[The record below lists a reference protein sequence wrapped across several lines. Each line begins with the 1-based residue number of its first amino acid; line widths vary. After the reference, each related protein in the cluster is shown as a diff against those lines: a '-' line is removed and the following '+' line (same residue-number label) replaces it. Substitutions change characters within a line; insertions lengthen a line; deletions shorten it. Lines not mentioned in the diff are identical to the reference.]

1 MLNYSEELAKIK
13 VNKSGAVVSLHK
25 PLLLLLT
32 IADVIQA
39 KSNEFKFKEI
49 EDHLKLLLS
58 KYGLKNTKA
67 LKPEYPFVYLGSSPN
82 LWKCSIDKSILKNPN
97 SVTRAEALEAVAKFE
112 DNFYSY
118 LQNIQ
123 QAKLLVWQLLNEFW
137 PEAYHEDLLRD
148 LGLDGLLNETIAQ
161 EVQKQRRGRLFVEE
175 VLDSYERQ
183 CAICNQSIR
192 LGDALIGI
200 DACHVKPIQHFGDD
214 HITNGIA
221 LCKIHHWAL
230 DRGAISISENRDLLI
245 SPKLN
250 GSRINEYFHE
260 FAQKPIFLPRNSSY
274 HLNEENVS
282 YHRTYVFEGVK

>member
-13 VNKSGAVVSLHK
+13 VNKSGAMVSLHK

-32 IADVIQA
+32 IADVIQG
-39 KSNEFKFKEI
+39 KSNEFKFREI
-49 EDHLKLLLS
+49 EEHLKLLLG

-67 LKPEYPFVYLGSSPN
+67 LKPEYPFVYLGSSPT
-82 LWKCSIDKSILKNPN
+82 LWKCSIDKSMLKNPD

-112 DNFYSY
+112 DNFYSF
-118 LQNIQ
+118 LQDLQ
-123 QAKLLVWQLLNEFW
+123 QAKALVWQLLIEFW

-148 LGLDGLLNETIAQ
+148 LGLDGLLNETIVQ

-250 GSRINEYFHE
+250 GSRINEHFHE
-260 FAQKPIFLPRNSSY
+260 FAQKPIFLPRNSSF

-282 YHRTYVFEGVK
+282 YHRKYVFEGSR

>member
-1 MLNYSEELAKIK
+1 M
-13 VNKSGAVVSLHK
+13 VSLHK

-32 IADVIQA
+32 IADVIQG

-49 EDHLKLLLS
+49 EEHLKLLLS

-67 LKPEYPFVYLGSSPN
+67 LKPEYPFVYLGSSPT
-82 LWKCSIDKSILKNPN
+82 LWKCSIDRSMLKNPDA
-97 SVTRAEALEAVAKFE
+97 VTRAEALEAVAKFE
-112 DNFYSY
+112 ENFYSY

-123 QAKLLVWQLLNEFW
+123 QAKSLVWQLLNEFW

-200 DACHVKPIQHFGDD
+200 DACHFKPIQHFGDD

-260 FAQKPIFLPRNSSY
+260 FAHKPIFLPRNSSF

-282 YHRTYVFEGVK
+282 YHRKYVFEAGR

>member
-1 MLNYSEELAKIK
+1 MLKYSEELAKIK

-32 IADVIQA
+32 IADVIQG
-39 KSNEFKFKEI
+39 KSNEFNFREI
-49 EDHLKLLLS
+49 EEHLKLLLS
-58 KYGLKNTKA
+58 KYGLKNIKA
-67 LKPEYPFVYLGSSPN
+67 LKPEYPFVYLGSSPT
-82 LWKCSIDKSILKNPN
+82 LWKCSIDKSMLKNPN

-123 QAKLLVWQLLNEFW
+123 HAKGLVWQLLNEFW

-148 LGLDGLLNETIAQ
+148 LGLDGLLNETIVQ

-260 FAQKPIFLPRNSSY
+260 FAQKPIFLPRNSSF

-282 YHRTYVFEGVK
+282 YHRKYVFEGGR

>member
-13 VNKSGAVVSLHK
+13 VNKNGAVISLHK

-32 IADVIQA
+32 IADVIHG
-39 KSNEFKFKEI
+39 KSNDFKFKEI
-49 EDHLKLLLS
+49 EELLKVLLG

-67 LKPEYPFVYLGSSPN
+67 LKPEYPFVYLGSSPT
-82 LWKCSIDKSILKNPN
+82 LWLCSIDKSMLKNPN
-97 SVTRAEALEAVAKFE
+97 SVTRAEALEVVAKFE

-123 QAKLLVWQLLNEFW
+123 QAKSLVWQLLNEFW

-148 LGLDGLLNETIAQ
+148 LGLDGMMDETITQ
-161 EVQKQRRGRLFVEE
+161 QVQKQRRGRLFVEE

-214 HITNGIA
+214 YVTNGIA

-260 FAQKPIFLPRNSSY
+260 FAQKPIFLPRNSSF

-282 YHRTYVFEGVK
+282 YHRKYIFEIRT